1 MAALPRKLLRLLPY
15 AAPQWP
21 QLAVIIAL
29 SIAVAAT
36 AALQPWPLKLLVDH
50 ALGSQPL
57 PDALQRWLAGAGIG
71 SVAATLVA
79 VAALAT
85 LAVFALEAAIDAV
98 LTLAWARAGQRMVYT
113 LAGDLFQQL
122 QRLSLGYH
130 ARRTVGDS
138 LTRVTG
144 DAWCVQT
151 VVDSLLVTPA
161 RQLMVLVSVGLLAWQ
176 LDPGLTLLMVVG
188 TPLLA
193 ASALYFGR
201 LMRQSERRT
210 REAGSRLVAFVHQ
223 VLGAMPLV
231 QVYGAAGRNRQL
243 FAELAGESVSA
254 TRAAAQRVQAYALV
268 NGIATTAGIALVVW
282 FGGRQVMAG
291 SMTVGALLVFIAYV
305 RLLDNAARSLLDTYG
320 QLRATEAGVDR
331 VLEVLDAQD
340 KVADAHDALPLPP
353 RRTDSGRGHL
363 VFDDVTVGHE
373 PGRPVLRGL
382 SLELRAGE
390 TLALVGSSGAGKTT
404 LASLALRLV
413 DPWHGRVLIDGQ
425 DLRRTK
431 LASLRSE
438 VATVLQDPFILP
450 LSVADNIAYGRPDA
464 RQEEIVAAAV
474 AAHADGFVGKLA
486 AGYDTVL
493 GEGGAELSGGQRQR
507 IAIARALLKN
517 PRLLILDEPT
527 SALDTETESL
537 VMSALAQLMRGRTT
551 LVIAHRLAT
560 VRYADRIAVI
570 DDGVV
575 VEIGSHD
582 ELMARGGHYARA
594 VAAGPRLV
602 TAAGAVT
609 PGDPR

>member
-1 MAALPRKLLRLLPY
+1 MATLPGKVLRLLPY
-15 AAPQWP
+15 VVPQWP
-21 QLAVIIAL
+21 NLVVAMGL
-29 SIAVAAT
+29 SVAAAT
-36 AALQPWPLKLLVDH
+36 AAALQPWPLKLLVDH

-57 PDALQRWLAGAGIG
+57 PEALQRGLADAGIA

-79 VAALAT
+79 VAALVA
-85 LAVFALEAAIDAV
+85 LAVFALEAALDAA
-98 LTLAWARAGQRMVYT
+98 LTVAWSRAGQRMVYA

-138 LTRVTG
+138 LTRVTT
-144 DAWCVQT
+144 DAWCVQA

-161 RQLMVLVSVGLLAWQ
+161 RQLMVLVAVGLLAWR

-193 ASALYFGR
+193 ASALHFGR
-201 LMRQSERRT
+201 VLQQSERRS
-210 REAGSRLVAFVHQ
+210 REAGSRLTAFVHQ

-231 QVYGAAGRNRQL
+231 QVSGAAVRNRQL
-243 FAELAGESVSA
+243 YAELAAESVSA
-254 TRAAAQRVQAYALV
+254 TRSAAQRVQAYALV
-268 NGIATTAGIALVVW
+268 NGSATTAGMALVVW

-305 RLLDNAARSLLDTYG
+305 RLLDKAARSLLDTYG
-320 QLRATEAGVDR
+320 RLRAAEAGIDR
-331 VLEVLDAQD
+331 VLEILDAQD
-340 KVADAHDALPLPP
+340 RVADAPHASPLPA
-353 RRTDSGRGHL
+353 RRAGGGSGWL
-363 VFDDVTVGHE
+363 VFDNVTVGHE
-373 PGRPVLRGL
+373 TGRPVLRGL

-413 DPWHGRVLIDGQ
+413 DPWQGRVLIDGQ
-425 DLRRTK
+425 DLRLTK

-464 RQEEIVAAAV
+464 RREEIVAAAV
-474 AAHADGFVGKLA
+474 AAHADGFVAELP
-486 AGYDTVL
+486 AGYDTLL

-527 SALDTETESL
+527 SALDAETEAL
-537 VMSALAQLMRGRTT
+537 VMSALAQLMHGRTT

-560 VRYADRIAVI
+560 VRHADRIALI
-570 DDGVV
+570 DDGAV

-582 ELMARGGHYARA
+582 ELMARGGHYARF
-594 VAAGPRLV
+594 VGAGPQHV
-602 TAAGAVT
+602 TAAGAAT
-609 PGDPR
+609 PGDRL